1 MLSCL
6 LSSYPCMGDL
16 CSSPRTANS
25 RTAVR
30 FRPTASPRRGGFV
43 CISTISHPDISVRY
57 IGVTVPS
64 IGHRSPVGNRLFTC
78 RRSPGCEQV
87 SMARSSRR
95 TLRDMAGIAVR
106 RSVVDYALARRAA
119 LASVRSGHT
128 TMADAC
134 DAHPYLL
141 RAAKYHG
148 EPTDERCPIC
158 RKTNVTHVTYVYG
171 DELGQYAGRVKKT
184 SELPQ
189 MAAEYGEFR
198 VYVVEV
204 CQSCGW
210 NHLATSY
217 VLGTGEPPAGRGR
230 RVRPNSPGRRT

>member
-1 MLSCL
+1 
-6 LSSYPCMGDL
+6 
-16 CSSPRTANS
+16 
-25 RTAVR
+25 
-30 FRPTASPRRGGFV
+30 
-43 CISTISHPDISVRY
+43 
-57 IGVTVPS
+57 
-64 IGHRSPVGNRLFTC
+64 
-78 RRSPGCEQV
+78 
-87 SMARSSRR
+87 
-95 TLRDMAGIAVR
+95 MAGTAAR

-119 LASVRSGHT
+119 LASVYAGQT
-128 TMADAC
+128 TVSDAC

-148 EPTDERCPIC
+148 EATDERCPIC

-171 DELGQYAGRVKKT
+171 DELGQYAGRVKRT
-184 SELPQ
+184 PELTE

-230 RVRPNSPGRRT
+230 RARPN